1 MNHVALALL
10 IVAAACGKKSDAPAT
25 ESSGSGSSKAASRVG
40 GSGEGADTP
49 PPGPGLTVKHTVD
62 EFSGTYDKVFAK
74 LANDAEGT
82 TIAFVRG
89 CPNVVCTDNVF
100 EIEALAAKC
109 PKAYLALATIQGQD
123 PKPGHHRSDLTFAGP
138 AEKSST
144 AVLEHVRLEISA
156 IGPDGIAG
164 EAIQKTTES
173 SVAGTFKAE
182 ICGRM

>member
-1 MNHVALALL
+1 MKQLALALL
-10 IVAAACGKKSDAPAT
+10 LITACSKKSETPAT
-25 ESSGSGSSKAASRVG
+25 AGSGSGAGSSKAAAG
-40 GSGEGADTP
+40 GSGEGAAP
-49 PPGPGLTVKHTVD
+49 AGPGLTVKHSVG
-62 EFSGTYDKVFAK
+62 EFSGSYDKVFAK

-89 CPNVVCTDNVF
+89 CPSVVCTDNVF
-100 EIEALAAKC
+100 ELESLAAKC

-123 PKPGHHRSDLTFAGP
+123 PQPGPHRSDLTFAGP

-156 IGPDGIAG
+156 IGPDGVAG
-164 EAIQKTTES
+164 EAFQTTTES
-173 SVAGTFKAE
+173 SVSGTFKAE